1 MMEEEERYW
10 MMSLLLLISA
20 AAAAARATVRLA
32 HDNTMTETVVLAL
45 HDSSSLISTHSHPH
59 IHELI

>member
-10 MMSLLLLISA
+10 MMSLLLISA

-32 HDNTMTETVVLAL
+32 HDDPMTETVVLAL
-45 HDSSSLISTHSHPH
+45 HDSSSLISTPSHPH